1 MVSNAAEDSL
11 VEDYQMV
18 DKTNTLSMNQH
29 SVSGLVPIITQTS
42 SEHPTLSTWMVTDKE

>member
-18 DKTNTLSMNQH
+18 DKANRLSMNPH
-29 SVSGLVPIITQTS
+29 SVSGPVSIIIHTS
-42 SEHPTLSTWMVTDKE
+42 SEHPSLSTRMGTVKE